1 MEKETVGGTQTF
13 YIATERLWLTGD
25 KTEVVKDG
33 DPKAATLYASVGTR
47 IPEEAAIRFG
57 LVKDGKEKKMKSKSG
72 EKAAKQAPNKAAK
85 QAPNKAAKQSANKG
99 KKKTAQK

>member
-1 MEKETVGGTQTF
+1 MEKETVGGAQMS
-13 YIATERLWLTGD
+13 YIADERLWLTED

-33 DPKAATLYASVGTR
+33 NPKAATLYASVGTR

-57 LVKDGKEKKMKSKSG
+57 LVKDGKEKEMKSKSG
-72 EKAAKQAPNKAAK
+72 EKAAK

>member
-1 MEKETVGGTQTF
+1 MEKETLGGVQTF
-13 YIATERLWLTGD
+13 YIADERLWLTED

-33 DPKAATLYASVGTR
+33 NPKASTLYASVGTR

-57 LVKDGKEKKMKSKSG
+57 LVKDGKEKEMKAKSG
-72 EKAAKQAPNKAAK
+72 KKAAKR
-85 QAPNKAAKQSANKG
+85 APNKAAKQSANKG

>member
-1 MEKETVGGTQTF
+1 MEKETLGGVQTF
-13 YIATERLWLTGD
+13 YIADERLWLTED

-33 DPKAATLYASVGTR
+33 NPKAATLYASPGTR

-57 LVKDGKEKKMKSKSG
+57 LVKDGKEKEMKSKSG
-72 EKAAKQAPNKAAK
+72 EKAAK